1 MFQPLIFRSVR
12 SKASLRS
19 RTWINL
25 SLSLE
30 LIWNMAPFFRHLAWM
45 WGASFGSKKY
55 WLPCSTLSCL
65 ARGKTIKDPFYL
77 LRYTVPGTKIDS
89 SQQLSPSTTLFT
101 TGPSKFFKWSLYW
114 GGKHVVTRFLFK
126 CHKSAPNF
134 FLFILKL
141 FQHSFQKKKNTNHNK
156 EKKTCDLSMA
166 VLVDPKESLKIM
178 DLFV

>member
-1 MFQPLIFRSVR
+1 MFRQLIFRSVR

-101 TGPSKFFKWSLYW
+101 TGPSKVFKWSFYW
-114 GGKHVVTRFLFK
+114 GGKHVVTRFFFK
-126 CHKSAPNF
+126 CHKSSPTF

-141 FQHSFQKKKNTNHNK
+141 FQHSFQKKKQITTKKN
-156 EKKTCDLSMA
+156 KTCDLSMA
-166 VLVDPKESLKIM
+166 VLVHPKESL
-178 DLFV
+178 